1 MVTFGVSSSFAMFQ
15 IIIRN
20 SNYYKR
26 LVFSIRYQEVTTIVE
41 KYFDTFKMLDIEIT
55 KNKILISF
63 ISM

>member
-15 IIIRN
+15 IIIGN
-20 SNYYKR
+20 SNYFKR
-26 LVFSIRYQEVTTIVE
+26 LVFSIRYQEVTTILG